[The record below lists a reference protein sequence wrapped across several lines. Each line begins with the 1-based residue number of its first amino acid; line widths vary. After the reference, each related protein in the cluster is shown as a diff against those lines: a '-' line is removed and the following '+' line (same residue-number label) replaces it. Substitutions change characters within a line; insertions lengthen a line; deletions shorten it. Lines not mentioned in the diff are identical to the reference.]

1 MQITAQKNSIITPS
15 NSAPASRPR
24 FEVRDTIE
32 DYLNPEGSVAKST
45 TYGQQVSGYAE
56 FLKDAKFRDAV
67 AINGMTDEYF
77 KTLSHDQKV
86 AFSDIRA
93 GLRSDHDRRIYANEA
108 YPPEKGGRFFS
119 GVPQPAEA
127 SIGSMFHSELNS
139 GAIDN
144 LKSVDRDEK
153 AGISPNTWADAFR
166 SRVTSLDHH
175 FDQLRRTYEFQ
186 GKDTAEITALYEK
199 GLGDLYDYA
208 KARKAETARSG

>member
-1 MQITAQKNSIITPS
+1 MQITAQKNSIIAPN
-15 NSAPASRPR
+15 NSVPTSRPR
-24 FEVRDTIE
+24 SEVRDTIE
-32 DYLNPEGSVAKST
+32 GYLNPEGAVAKST

-86 AFSDIRA
+86 AFFNIRA
-93 GLRSDHDRRIYANEA
+93 SLRSDHDRRIHANEA
-108 YPPEKGGRFFS
+108 YPPEKSGRFSS
-119 GVPQPAEA
+119 GIPQSVGA

-144 LKSVDRDEK
+144 LKAVDRDEK
-153 AGISPNTWADAFR
+153 AGVSPNTWADAFR
-166 SRVTSLDHH
+166 TRVTSLDHH
-175 FDQLRRTYEFQ
+175 FDQLRRTYEFE
-186 GKDTAEITALYEK
+186 GRDTAEITALYEK

-208 KARKAETARSG
+208 KARGEGRA